1 MTTLTLYRNS
11 ADIEEVVRKFE
22 TCEYEKQE
30 FYHSRHLAV
39 AAWYLSRFPA
49 ELALEKMRASL
60 LRFTEHHGVKRYHE
74 TITRFWLLVVQ
85 DFLRTAAD
93 QAPLAEKVNELI
105 RRYDDKNLLF
115 EFYDRERIMSDEA
128 RRSWVE
134 PDRKHFRTL

>member
-39 AAWYLSRFPA
+39 AAWYLSSFPA
-49 ELALEKMRASL
+49 ELALEKMRAGL
-60 LRFTEHHGVKRYHE
+60 LRFTERHGVKGYHE

-85 DFLRTAAD
+85 DFLRTFPED
-93 QAPLAEKVNELI
+93 VCLAEKINQLI
-105 RRYDDKNLLF
+105 GQYGDKNLLF
-115 EFYDRERIMSDEA
+115 EFYDRERVMSDEA
-128 RRSWVE
+128 RRTWVE
-134 PDRKHFRTL
+134 PDRKHFRNL

>member
-1 MTTLTLYRNS
+1 MTTLPLYRS
-11 ADIEEVVRKFE
+11 LADIEEVVRKFE

-105 RRYDDKNLLF
+105 RRYNDKNLLF
-115 EFYDRERIMSDEA
+115 DVR
-128 RRSWVE
+128 
-134 PDRKHFRTL
+134 